1 MKKISVRL
9 FFTVLWRGLCQA
21 LGWFFGL
28 FGYKGDGKFAKC
40 VWGLFATSVTV
51 ILAVFAVVLVT
62 SIGETIYDKYYKEAH
77 CYDPDCNYSEYI
89 SKNVYFHNL
98 DDGKGYVFN
107 SLTGWAFS
115 SSNEANFFS
124 SRILRNSRS
133 VTVCPYKSEP

>member
-1 MKKISVRL
+1 MKKISVSL

-28 FGYKGDGKFAKC
+28 FGYKSDGKFAKC
-40 VWGLFATSVTV
+40 VWRLFATSIAVV
-51 ILAVFAVVLVT
+51 LAVFAVVLVT

-98 DDGKGYVFN
+98 NDGKGYVFN
-107 SLTGWAFS
+107 SLLDS
-115 SSNEANFFS
+115 
-124 SRILRNSRS
+124 
-133 VTVCPYKSEP
+133 